1 LSVKGLAGDLS
12 IGDRAGDGDT
22 YGLAD
27 AAAVCQVYSAVVSGP
42 LGLGLGVKGPGC
54 I

>member
-1 LSVKGLAGDLS
+1 MSVIGLAGDLS

-27 AAAVCQVYSAVVSGP
+27 AAAACLVYSAVVILSE
-42 LGLGLGVKGPGC
+42 
-54 I
+54 